1 MPELL
6 EAIEF
11 REPVRARRDVAEWSG
26 ELTPEVQ
33 QQIEML
39 LRTTAD
45 PDRAVHYLAELHKRQ
60 PEAFRRLANVPAR
73 LQYLVTVF
81 SYSRFLSDE
90 ILQNPQWVE
99 QIRDLDRVISS
110 EEYAERLT
118 AEGTGDALAL
128 ALFRR
133 QQILR
138 ILLRDVLGFG
148 TLAEITEELS
158 NLADAILDVTY
169 RQIRAELVAR
179 HGTPRFLDES

>member
-11 REPVRARRDVAEWSG
+11 REPARARRDAAEWSG

-33 QQIEML
+33 KQIEML
-39 LRTTAD
+39 LRTAAD

-60 PEAFRRLANVPAR
+60 PDAFRRVAAVPAR

-81 SYSRFLSDE
+81 SHSHFLSDE
-90 ILQNPQWVE
+90 VLQNPQWVE

-110 EEYAERLT
+110 DEYAERLT
-118 AEGTGDALAL
+118 AEGPRDALAL

-138 ILLRDVLGFG
+138 VLLRDVLGFG

-158 NLADAILDVTY
+158 NLADS
-169 RQIRAELVAR
+169 IRADCAAR
-179 HGTPRFLDES
+179 DAAVSG

>member
-33 QQIEML
+33 QQIEVL
-39 LRTTAD
+39 LRTMAD

-60 PEAFRRLANVPAR
+60 PDAFRRIASVPAR

-90 ILQNPQWVE
+90 ILQNPQWVD

-118 AEGTGDALAL
+118 AEGT
-128 ALFRR
+128 
-133 QQILR
+133 
-138 ILLRDVLGFG
+138 
-148 TLAEITEELS
+148 
-158 NLADAILDVTY
+158 
-169 RQIRAELVAR
+169 
-179 HGTPRFLDES
+179 